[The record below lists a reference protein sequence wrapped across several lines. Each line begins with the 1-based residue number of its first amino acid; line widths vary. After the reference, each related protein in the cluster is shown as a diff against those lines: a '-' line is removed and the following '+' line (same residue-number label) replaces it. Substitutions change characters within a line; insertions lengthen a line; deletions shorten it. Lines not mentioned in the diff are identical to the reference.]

1 MSLDPLSESNIRLRS
16 LFETAL
22 KEYEK
27 KAGTILLDNPLTIKL
42 QNCNS
47 AEAIND
53 VLQEQAE
60 AFHEFRGNDEK
71 FAKWLKRTVHVLHTL
86 STSSVLGE
94 GVGLPFPPT
103 KAIFAGIGILLAA
116 IKDVSASYDALVD
129 LFESTENFLR
139 RLDIYT
145 KIPST
150 EAMTEIIVKI
160 LVELLS
166 TLALATQQVKQG
178 RFKKF
183 GMKLLGEN
191 ETEAVLQRLDR
202 LNHEEARTTAAQ
214 TLEVVYGLVKN
225 MKVVMD
231 GGKTTSEDIKQ
242 ALVVMQQ
249 IASNMNKSQRDQLH
263 DKSRKWLS
271 PADPSTNYNIAC
283 KAHHDGTA
291 TWFIQGTTFREW
303 EVTGSLLWIHGRP
316 GSGKS
321 ILWYTLHWL
330 YSFLLIDT
338 RISSSIVR
346 KITRLCD
353 AGLASMAYFYF
364 DFKDTAKQDARAA
377 LSSLLIQ
384 LCNQSDPCSDILD
397 HLFSAHSSGGTQP
410 SDDTL
415 VGCLRDM
422 LALPRNGPTY
432 IILDAVDECP
442 KSAGTPSPRESVLE
456 LVEWLT
462 KLGYPN
468 LHVCVT
474 SRPEADIKVNLQPLA
489 SHCVSLHGE
498 SGQRE
503 DINDYIVSFTN
514 TDTYMRKWKQGEKD
528 LVIKRLT
535 RDADGM
541 FRWVFCQLDRLRR
554 CLPSRIRRAL
564 EELPSTL
571 DATYERTLLDIDE
584 ENWAFAHRLFQC
596 ITVAS
601 RPLRVEEL
609 AEFLAF
615 DFDGDDNNLKFDADW
630 RPDDPDHAVLSTC
643 SSLISVV
650 NVEGAPVVQFSH
662 FSVKEFLTSGR
673 IARGRISRFH
683 IPLEPA
689 HLMIARACLALL
701 LQLDGSVNKATI
713 ENFPLAFYAARYWV
727 GHAKFGNVTS
737 HVQDAIRRV
746 FDPTEP
752 YFSVWSWLR
761 DCDRNRESISETPS
775 TPKAPPLHCSA
786 QYGLSDVAEWLITSR
801 SQHPD
806 GLDSSTK
813 TPLYVA
819 SAAENLKVAQVL
831 IKHGADVNSM
841 RTPNHRPLHMA
852 SFTGRLEILRLLV
865 ASGADVNARED
876 DWTPIHWASYRGHL
890 EVVRFLIE
898 NGADPNVWLY
908 NKTALYLALE
918 RDHSEVAQ
926 LLLKYGADINAI
938 GASGETLLHLASR
951 RVDLNIARQLLE
963 RGANIHAKNRKGKTA
978 LQVAETRGNQDMI
991 VDVSHPS

>member
-1 MSLDPLSESNIRLRS
+1 MLSAMFSKSKHRRSMSIG
-16 LFETAL
+16 ETT
-22 KEYEK
+22 E
-27 KAGTILLDNPLTIKL
+27 
-42 QNCNS
+42 
-47 AEAIND
+47 
-53 VLQEQAE
+53 
-60 AFHEFRGNDEK
+60 
-71 FAKWLKRTVHVLHTL
+71 
-86 STSSVLGE
+86 SVLGE
-94 GVGLPFPPT
+94 GVGLPFPPA

-145 KIPST
+145 KIPPT
-150 EAMTEIIVKI
+150 TAMTEIIVKI

-231 GGKTTSEDIKQ
+231 GGKTSSEDIKQ

-249 IASNMNKSQRDQLH
+249 VATNMNKSQRDQLQ
-263 DKSRKWLS
+263 DKSRNWLS

-291 TWFIQGTTFREW
+291 TWFIQGATFSEW

-321 ILWYTLHWL
+321 ILC
-330 YSFLLIDT
+330 
-338 RISSSIVR
+338 SSIIR
-346 KITRLCD
+346 KITRLCE

-377 LSSLLIQ
+377 ISSLLIQ
-384 LCNQSDPCSDILD
+384 LSYQSDLCSDILGR
-397 HLFSAHSSGGTQP
+397 LYSAHRSGGMQP
-410 SDDTL
+410 SDDAL
-415 VGCLRDM
+415 VKCLRDM

-432 IILDAVDECP
+432 IILDALDECP

-456 LVEWLT
+456 LVEWLI
-462 KLGYPN
+462 KLGCPN
-468 LHVCVT
+468 LHICVT
-474 SRPEADIKVNLQPLA
+474 SRPEADIKANLQPLA
-489 SHCVSLHGE
+489 SHCVSLHDE

-514 TDTYMRKWKQGEKD
+514 TDTYMRKWKQEEKE
-528 LVIKRLT
+528 LVIERLT

-615 DFDGDDNNLKFDADW
+615 DFDNGDDGDNNFKFDADW

-643 SSLISVV
+643 SSLISVA
-650 NVEGAPVVQFSH
+650 NVGDTTVVQFSH
-662 FSVKEFLTSGR
+662 FSVKEFLTSTR
-673 IARGRISRFH
+673 IARGRLSRFH
-683 IPLEPA
+683 IRLEPA
-689 HLMIARACLALL
+689 HLMTARACIAILL
-701 LQLDGSVNKATI
+701 RLDGSANKATI
-713 ENFPLAFYAARYWV
+713 RDLPLAFYAAQYLIDHV
-727 GHAKFGNVTS
+727 KFGNASV
-737 HVQDAIRRV
+737 HAQDAVRRV

-752 YFSVWSWLR
+752 YFSTWHWLR
-761 DCDRNRESISETPS
+761 GNDMSRESISETPP
-775 TPKAPPLHCSA
+775 TPEISPLHRA
-786 QYGLSDVAEWLITSR
+786 VLDDLGNVVEWLITSR
-801 SQHPD
+801 SQDADELHSDRPYF
-806 GLDSSTK
+806 K
-813 TPLYVA
+813 TPLYPA
-819 SAAENLKVAQVL
+819 SERSNLEATQVL
-831 IKHGADVNSM
+831 IKHGADVNAL
-841 RTPNHRPLHMA
+841 RAVGWRPLHIA
-852 SFTGRLEILRLLV
+852 SFGGHLEILRLLV
-865 ASGADVNARED
+865 AGGADVNARDD
-876 DWTPIHWASYRGHL
+876 DWVAVNLASDSGHL
-890 EVVRFLIE
+890 EVVRFLLE
-898 NGADPNVWLY
+898 NGADPNVRAW
-908 NKTALYLALE
+908 NGTALFQALK
-918 RDHSEVAQ
+918 RDHSEVAE
-926 LLLKYGADINAI
+926 LLLKYGADINVPDS
-938 GASGETLLHLASR
+938 SGETLLYLASER
-951 RVDLNIARQLLE
+951 GHLKVARKLLE
-963 RGANIHAKNRKGKTA
+963 RGADINAKNHAGATA
-978 LQVAETRGNQDMI
+978 LQVAETVGNQDM
-991 VDVSHPS
+991 VQLLLQYGARSS